1 MSPHSLVVTSCL
13 FVLLACF
20 GASWFCF
27 AAGASS
33 PKGCM
38 EPKENTGK
46 NNDHKDKNKMNRQ
59 RECVMNHVVMTS
71 TAESLTE
78 ECTPTITE
86 SSYLQRE
93 EEKRRKK
100 VATVCIVCC
109 IV

>member
-1 MSPHSLVVTSCL
+1 
-13 FVLLACF
+13 
-20 GASWFCF
+20 
-27 AAGASS
+27 
-33 PKGCM
+33 M

-93 EEKRRKK
+93 ATRRKK
-100 VATVCIVCC
+100 KKESGYCVHCMLHSINYR
-109 IV
+109 